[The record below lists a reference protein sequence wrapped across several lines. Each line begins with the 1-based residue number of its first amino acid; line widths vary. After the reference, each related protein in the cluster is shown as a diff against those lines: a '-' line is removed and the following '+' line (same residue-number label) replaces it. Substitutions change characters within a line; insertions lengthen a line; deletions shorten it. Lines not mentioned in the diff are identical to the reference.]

1 MRCRPSVRLPQTWFF
16 SSRLKKESRRRESR
30 RSLFLFSSRSA
41 LRDGID
47 FNQTAFWQR
56 RDANRR
62 SRRSRGVEEFAVN
75 SVHFGEIRH
84 VRDEDGRLDNL
95 GKVRTAGFQNLAHV
109 RQRLSRFCFD
119 ATFDDFH
126 GFRDE
131 RDAAARVEEAAR
143 LGKREM
149 KRVKRVSKKERRKK
163 PINPRARKRESA

>member
-1 MRCRPSVRLPQTWFF
+1 MFVMKMVVLT
-16 SSRLKKESRRRESR
+16 
-30 RSLFLFSSRSA
+30 
-41 LRDGID
+41 
-47 FNQTAFWQR
+47 
-56 RDANRR
+56 
-62 SRRSRGVEEFAVN
+62 
-75 SVHFGEIRH
+75 
-84 VRDEDGRLDNL
+84 
-95 GKVRTAGFQNLAHV
+95 VRTAGFQNLAHV

>member
-1 MRCRPSVRLPQTWFF
+1 
-16 SSRLKKESRRRESR
+16 
-30 RSLFLFSSRSA
+30 
-41 LRDGID
+41 
-47 FNQTAFWQR
+47 
-56 RDANRR
+56 
-62 SRRSRGVEEFAVN
+62 EEFAVN

-149 KRVKRVSKKERRKK
+149 KRVSKKERRKK
-163 PINPRARKRESA
+163 PIKYSREEIINPIFLYVP